1 MINTGKKD
9 INPIWEK
16 IAHKLCSRKLWL
28 SVVAFVSGII
38 IMTGG
43 TEELGEQIG
52 AAIMSGAAVLA
63 YCIGEGLA
71 DNDNKKGK

>member
-1 MINTGKKD
+1 MGKKD
-9 INPIWEK
+9 INPIWKE
-16 IAHKLCSRKLWL
+16 IARKLCSRKLWM

-43 TEELGEQIG
+43 TEEMGEQIG

-71 DNDNKKGK
+71 DYDNNKKGK